1 MSGSKKRK
9 LQSTDLDVPDLTS
22 ASRNPAPESTLAN
35 INRGVRGMLSRLTGA
50 GSSSQPTSIDPVINP
65 ATPQHRSFL
74 RNLIS
79 DLASQGSRVGDDVA
93 LIASI
98 ADTKLFQGGL
108 VDDRKYQV
116 GRETITEICLLI
128 NIRSNKYCS
137 CVHHYQPGRR
147 PWMT

>member
-1 MSGSKKRK
+1 
-9 LQSTDLDVPDLTS
+9 
-22 ASRNPAPESTLAN
+22 
-35 INRGVRGMLSRLTGA
+35 MLSRLTGA
-50 GSSSQPTSIDPVINP
+50 GGSSQPTSIDPVINP

-116 GRETITEICLLI
+116 GGEVFAVLYVLI
-128 NIRSNKYCS
+128 SIRSNKYS
-137 CVHHYQPGRR
+137 SYVHRYQPGRR
-147 PWMT
+147 LWTI